1 MAARRS
7 WSLFERR
14 RLPPE
19 SQLELGKRRV
29 RLPPNLANLSPA
41 GRRAQDH
48 ESDVARDVKPC
59 LYVVPPVAA
68 HLCRPV
74 VGCLG
79 RPEFLERVRRSVQ
92 APRQQRWPPLT
103 NGSGWGPTTPI
114 VRSRSSHATVS
125 SPSTRVQTGS
135 HRDPCDRAWRPTRGA
150 DDPPTRRLRLTHP
163 ARRRGY
169 QAGTSARQRAAPT
182 VTLSG

>member
-41 GRRAQDH
+41 GRAQDH

-74 VGCLG
+74 SDVSAG
-79 RPEFLERVRRSVQ
+79 RS
-92 APRQQRWPPLT
+92 
-103 NGSGWGPTTPI
+103 
-114 VRSRSSHATVS
+114 
-125 SPSTRVQTGS
+125 
-135 HRDPCDRAWRPTRGA
+135 A
-150 DDPPTRRLRLTHP
+150 DDVP
-163 ARRRGY
+163 
-169 QAGTSARQRAAPT
+169 SARVGMVSMLQT
-182 VTLSG
+182 

>member
-41 GRRAQDH
+41 GRAQDH

-79 RPEFLERVRRSVQ
+79 RPERRSCPQ
-92 APRQQRWPPLT
+92 RPGRHGERAPDLVEETTDESR
-103 NGSGWGPTTPI
+103 GPMTD
-114 VRSRSSHATVS
+114 S
-125 SPSTRVQTGS
+125 
-135 HRDPCDRAWRPTRGA
+135 WRPSPPIGTR
-150 DDPPTRRLRLTHP
+150 PSP
-163 ARRRGY
+163 AREAGRGHN
-169 QAGTSARQRAAPT
+169 TII
-182 VTLSG
+182 